1 MDDPHNVTPALA
13 ARVRCVADRAVRPER
28 DIVLYWMTSAR
39 RAVFNFSLERAVV
52 WARELK
58 RPLVVLEALRSGYE
72 WASDRHHAFVVQ
84 GMLDNARA
92 FRSRPVTYYP
102 YVEASNGAGKGLLR
116 ALAAR
121 SCAVVTDEF
130 PAFFLR
136 RMLEAA
142 AAQVDVRLEAVDSNG
157 LIPVRAPDRAYP
169 TAYAFRRFVHAYIAE
184 HGVDMPSANPLARSG
199 LPRLRNL
206 PSEVTRRWRPL
217 DTSMSP
223 DRIVAAL
230 PIDHSVPPAP
240 FHGGGSAARRRLRA
254 FIGRGLGTYETDRND
269 PDADAG
275 SGLSPYLH
283 FGHIGSQEIVDQIV
297 QSGVWSPDDVAVG
310 ARGSRAGWGG
320 LTGVAAL
327 LDQLIT
333 WRELSFNTC
342 VHLPNYDAY
351 DSLPAWALTTLAEH
365 AGDPRE
371 PVYSQSQL
379 DAAETHDA
387 LWNAAQRQL
396 RLTGALHNYLRM
408 LWGKKILE
416 WTESSREALEVM
428 VQLNNRYAVDG
439 RDPNSYAG
447 IFWILG
453 RYDRPWGPERPVF
466 GKVRYMSSANTR
478 RKYSVDRYLR
488 RYGTD
493 GPAAVR

>member
-1 MDDPHNVTPALA
+1 MRTLIPALA
-13 ARVRCVADRAVRPER
+13 ARIRCVADRAVRPER
-28 DIVLYWMTSAR
+28 DFVLYWMTSAR
-39 RAVFNFSLERAVV
+39 RAAFNFSLEHAVG

-72 WASDRHHAFVVQ
+72 WASDRHHTFVVQ

-92 FRSRPVTYYP
+92 FHSRPVTYYP
-102 YVEASNGAGKGLLR
+102 YVEKSDGAGKGLLH

-121 SCAVVTDEF
+121 ACVVVTDEF
-130 PAFFLR
+130 PTFFLPA
-136 RMLEAA
+136 MLQAA

-157 LIPVRAPDRAYP
+157 VVPVRAPDRAYP
-169 TAYAFRRFVHAYIAE
+169 TAYAFRRFVHAHIAE
-184 HGVDMPSANPLARSG
+184 HGVGMPSANPLFRSG
-199 LPRLRNL
+199 LPQLHSL
-206 PSEVTRRWRPL
+206 PSEVIRRSRSL
-217 DTSMSP
+217 DTSKSP

-230 PIDHSVPPAP
+230 PIDHSVPPAR
-240 FHGGGSAARRRLRA
+240 FRGGGSAARRRLRA
-254 FIGRGLGTYETDRND
+254 FMRRGLGTYEADRND
-269 PDADAG
+269 PDAGAG

-283 FGHIGSQEIVDQIV
+283 FGHIASHEIVEQIV
-297 QSGVWSPDDVAVG
+297 RSGVWNPDDVTVA

-320 LTGVAAL
+320 STGAGAL

-365 AGDPRE
+365 AGDPRD
-371 PVYSQSQL
+371 PIYSLSQL
-379 DAAETHDA
+379 DAAETHDH
-387 LWNAAQRQL
+387 LWNAVQREL
-396 RLTGALHNYLRM
+396 RLTGTVHNYLRM

-416 WTESSREALEVM
+416 WTESPSVALEVM
-428 VQLNNRYAVDG
+428 VELNNRYAVDG

-453 RYDRPWGPERPVF
+453 RYDRPWGPERSIF
-466 GKVRYMSSANTR
+466 GKVRYMSSTNTR
-478 RKYSVDRYLR
+478 RKLGVDRYLR
-488 RYGTD
+488 RYGTG